1 MANGAANGAGG
12 AAPSGSPRGP
22 RRVHFPLHELT
33 WPRRPRQLSFWPMGA
48 EAALKPGHL
57 PVSPGGEAQAE
68 ISVKNSGPV
77 VDSFTFSVLG
87 EAAPWAACEPGTISL
102 FPGESGTARI
112 LVRMPAGS
120 DAPYGPVPFAVRVA
134 SSEDPPGS
142 VVEEGVLEI
151 GPLSLV
157 TADLAPRTGRARG
170 MRASRHRIAVDNHGN
185 APAVIQF
192 AGGDDADTVHVQVRP
207 PELQVPAGAAVFAGV
222 RVRARRRFWRG
233 PAVTH
238 RFHVTACQP
247 GEAPVRSEGT
257 LLQEAV
263 LPGWLPKAIA
273 LAAVAAISAVALW
286 FGVLRPVVRDAATSA
301 GAAAAQRVLNQSQQ
315 QAGAGSTVAAGG
327 AGSGS
332 SAGATPSPHPAAGTP
347 KPRVSGIPVTGG
359 RGSGTGGSGTGGS
372 GSGSSGGG
380 AGTGGPGGGGSSPPA
395 AGLPAPVP
403 FAQTLDTAS
412 PTITTPAKHALALTD
427 LVMQNPAGDQGT
439 LTISRAGQVLFTE
452 QLADFRDY
460 DLHFITAIMVRA
472 GQSLSFSVGC
482 KNSGGRACTPV
493 VLISGMNDTT
503 AS

>member
-1 MANGAANGAGG
+1 MANGAANRAAG

-22 RRVHFPLHELT
+22 LRVHFPLHELT

-57 PVSPGGEAQAE
+57 PVSPGGEAQTE

-77 VDSFTFSVLG
+77 VDSFAFSVLG
-87 EAAPWAACEPGTISL
+87 EVAPWAACEPGTISL

-120 DAPYGPVPFAVRVA
+120 DVPSGPVPFAVRVA

-151 GPLSLV
+151 GPLTLV

-185 APAVIQF
+185 APAVIQL
-192 AGGDDADTVHVQVRP
+192 AGGDDADTVHVQVKP
-207 PELQVPAGAAVFAGV
+207 PELAVPAGAAVFASV

-238 RFHVTACQP
+238 RFQVTACQP

-263 LPGWLPKAIA
+263 LPSWLPKAIA
-273 LAAVAAISAVALW
+273 LATVAAISAVALW

-315 QAGAGSTVAAGG
+315 QSGSGGAAAAAGG

-332 SAGATPSPHPAAGTP
+332 SAGATPSPHPPAGVP
-347 KPRVSGIPVTGG
+347 KPRVSGSPVPGG

-372 GSGSSGGG
+372 G
-380 AGTGGPGGGGSSPPA
+380 TGGSGPGGSGGGGSGPP

-412 PTITTPAKHALALTD
+412 PTITTAAKHALALTD

-439 LTISRAGQVLFTE
+439 LTISRGGQVLFTE

-460 DLHFITAIMVRA
+460 DLHFITAIMVPA